1 MAKRIKKSK
10 RRLPELIKIKIC
22 GEMEDGELLGQTVS
36 EKHNPSG
43 AAIYVQPNKKMKSA
57 LMTGDVV
64 LAKLFYLHGVLTACP
79 VIRLGSLDDFVEK
92 RYGVVEKHGER
103 ALVVCTEK
111 NSHETY
117 WLSSCKGVKNGDFIS
132 FFLEGDRRFKNAH
145 VIRVIGPFDLHRA
158 TSALVL
164 DKYEIPY
171 VFPTKV
177 NKETKKMLDF
187 DPAVRLDLTNL
198 PFVTIDGEDSKDFD
212 DAVWAEKTPSG
223 FRLGVAIADVAFY
236 VRHLSELDR
245 EAYKRGNSVYLPDMV
260 VPMLPEILSNDLCSL
275 RPREKRP
282 VLACFI
288 EIDNDGK
295 ILSHNFHRAVI
306 RSAERLT
313 YGEVQEALDGRRN
326 DKTAPLFY
334 PVIMPLWE
342 AYQALEKARKK
353 RGALEL
359 ETDEFKVKFD
369 KSGAVKFV
377 EKCPH
382 LESEKI
388 VEEFMI
394 AANVAAAQTLKKKKV
409 PVMYRIHDKPRAE
422 RLPDLE
428 GLLKELKMKLP
439 DVSAIKPGHFNKI
452 AAACEKRGL
461 QSGISDLIL
470 RMQSQAVYSPHNIG
484 HFGLGLK
491 DYVHFTSPIRRYADL
506 LIHRAL
512 IKALKLP
519 DGGGLEDKTDVRVFE
534 DIGVHISETER
545 KAVNAEREMLSRY
558 LAEYLSPARGQVFDV
573 VITGFSTAG
582 IFVRVNE
589 IGAEG
594 LILMKTLPADHY
606 ILPENKLFL
615 RGARSK
621 REFHLGDKIKA
632 VLKEANPAT
641 GGLVFRLYGE

>member
-1 MAKRIKKSK
+1 MAKRVKKSK
-10 RRLPELIKIKIC
+10 RRLPELIKIEIC
-22 GEMEDGELLGQTVS
+22 GETEDGELVARTVC
-36 EKHNPSG
+36 EKHNPTG
-43 AAIYVQPNKKMKSA
+43 AEIFVQPNKRMKPA
-57 LMTGDVV
+57 LMPGDVV
-64 LAKLFYLHGVLTACP
+64 LAKLFYLHGVFSARP
-79 VIRLGSLDDFVEK
+79 VTRLGGADDFVEK
-92 RYGVVEKHGER
+92 RYGVIEKHGEK
-103 ALVVCTEK
+103 ALVVSAEK

-117 WLSSCKGVKNGDFIS
+117 WLNSGKGLKDGDFVS
-132 FFLEGDRRFKNAH
+132 FFPEGDKRFKTAR
-145 VIRVIGPFDLHRA
+145 VIRVIGTFDLHKA

-164 DKYEIPY
+164 DKYDIPS
-171 VFPTKV
+171 VFSNKA
-177 NKETKKMLDF
+177 NKEAKKLPAF
-187 DPAVRLDLTNL
+187 DPSVRLDLTNL
-198 PFVTIDGEDSKDFD
+198 PFVTIDGDDSKDFD
-212 DAVWAEKTPSG
+212 DAVWAEKTPAG

-236 VRHLSELDR
+236 VRDLSELDR

-260 VPMLPEILSNDLCSL
+260 VPMLPEVLSNDLCSL

-295 ILSHNFHRAVI
+295 ILNHNFHRAVI

-313 YGEVQEALDGRRN
+313 YGEVQDALDGNKN

-342 AYQALEKARKK
+342 AYQALAKARKK

-359 ETDEFKVKFD
+359 ETDEFNVRFD
-369 KSGAVKFV
+369 KAGAVKSV

-382 LESEKI
+382 LLSEKI

-394 AANVAAAQTLKKKKV
+394 AANVATAQTLKKRKV
-409 PVMYRIHDKPRAE
+409 PVMYRIHDKPRAQ

-428 GLLKELKMKLP
+428 GLLRELKMKLP
-439 DVSAIKPGHFNKI
+439 SLPALKPGHFNKI

-506 LIHRAL
+506 LVHRAL

-519 DGGGLEDKTDVRVFE
+519 DGGALNERADDKLFE
-534 DIGVHISETER
+534 DIGAHISETER

-558 LAEYLSPARGQVFDV
+558 LAEYLKPAQGQVFDV
-573 VITGFSTAG
+573 VITGFSNAG
-582 IFVRVNE
+582 IFVRIEE

-594 LILMKTLPADHY
+594 LIFMKTLPNDRY
-606 ILPENKLFL
+606 VLPENKLSLF
-615 RGARSK
+615 GVRSK
-621 REFHLGDKIKA
+621 REFRLGDRIKA
-632 VLKEANPAT
+632 MLRKANPVT
-641 GGLVFRLYGE
+641 GGLTFRFYDE